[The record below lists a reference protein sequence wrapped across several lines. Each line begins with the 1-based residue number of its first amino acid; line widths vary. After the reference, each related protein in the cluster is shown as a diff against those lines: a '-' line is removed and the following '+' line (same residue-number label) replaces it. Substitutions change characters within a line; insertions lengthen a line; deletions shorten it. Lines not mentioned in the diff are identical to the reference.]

1 MGYRKRS
8 WSEREDQLLLD
19 RVVQYTREGKAQLK
33 AFKDV
38 GEELNRTPAAC
49 GYRWNAKLRRSF
61 QEDFQQAKQSKES
74 NATINQKGNTDKGIT
89 ETENPL
95 QLALQYLK
103 CLDDYHIDSLEE
115 IQELSKLRQENAQ
128 LKKQLAYF
136 EQAYSH
142 AFPASRNH

>member
-49 GYRWNAKLRRSF
+49 GYRRKAKLRRSF

-103 CLDDYHIDSLEE
+103 CL
-115 IQELSKLRQENAQ
+115 
-128 LKKQLAYF
+128 
-136 EQAYSH
+136 
-142 AFPASRNH
+142 